1 VLTLF
6 FPYTLTLGAPL
17 LATRLDADTSSAATS
32 RFIPGSVIRGA
43 LAGKMDPQDPLF
55 HTLIL
60 SGKVCCLNCY
70 PQTSAGYRS
79 LPVPVSLRA
88 PKYGLLNRYYDL
100 SNYRSKEEWPEEEL
114 EKTPAEFMTLDQP
127 DHRWV
132 KVETTLKIHHQRDRK
147 LGHATKQTGLF
158 AYESMDPGQTFG
170 GYLVVQEDDRETIME
185 LFDKVAA
192 LLGDT
197 LLLGRSR
204 RAEYG
209 GLASL
214 SWKKTD
220 VRERELATYGLLL
233 DKDVEPGERFKAL
246 LTSDYVGRFIHSGLV
261 NPGAFGK
268 ELAQALGADSAEVVN
283 QFFDFR
289 RIGGF
294 NRKWQLPLP
303 QASALAAGSIIV
315 FEAKKKISLSALKAL
330 EGHAFGERVAEGY
343 GRISFLST
351 GDQEMSIEMDKR
363 MVQTLPDMTSES
375 PPITLR
381 QVERRLLYQALTD
394 QVYRIA
400 HNIEVSDPPSRSLIG
415 RFRVVLRMPCD
426 KALSQMEVW
435 LKDNDEPGALRPHAR
450 NQLKRCRLEWLGE
463 TVTMYDWLCERISES
478 KAPALDKIH
487 GLRSDLK
494 LDVIS
499 RECMITTESSVK
511 ETMVGILPEIIRL
524 LIGALFT
531 QIARQSQKAERGE

>member
-17 LATRLDADTSSAATS
+17 LATRVDADTSSAATS
-32 RFIPGSVIRGA
+32 RFIPGSMIRGA

-88 PKYGLLNRYYDL
+88 PKYELLNRYYDL

-114 EKTPAEFMTLDQP
+114 EKTPAEFVTLDQP
-127 DHRWV
+127 DYRWV

-185 LFDKVAA
+185 LFDKVAT

-214 SWKKTD
+214 SWKETD
-220 VRERELATYGLLL
+220 VPDRELAPYGVRL
-233 DKDVEPGERFKAL
+233 DRDVEPGERFRVL

-261 NPGAFGK
+261 NPIAFGE

-283 QFFDFR
+283 QFLDFR

-315 FEAKKKISLSALKAL
+315 FEAKKRISLSALKAL
-330 EGHAFGERVAEGY
+330 EGQAFGERVAEGY
-343 GRISFLST
+343 GRISFLSV
-351 GDQEMSIEMDKR
+351 GDRELNIKMDEK
-363 MVQTLPDMTSES
+363 MVQTPPAMASET
-375 PPITLR
+375 PPLITQ

-400 HNIEVSDPPSRSLIG
+400 RNIEVSDPPSRSLIG
-415 RFRVVLRMPCD
+415 RFRVVLRMPCG
-426 KALSQMEVW
+426 KALSQMEIW
-435 LKDNDEPGALRPHAR
+435 LKDNDDPGALRPQAR
-450 NQLKRCRLEWLGE
+450 YQLKRCRLEWLGE

-478 KAPALDKIH
+478 KMPALEKTQ
-487 GLRSDLK
+487 GLRITLR

-499 RECMITTESSVK
+499 RECMITTEASVK
-511 ETMVGILPEIIRL
+511 KTMAGILPEIIRL
-524 LIGALFT
+524 LIDAVFT
-531 QIARQSQKAERGE
+531 HIARQSQRAERGE